1 MTRPPRFLEH
11 ASEYVSERVS
21 QRYPERVLR
30 VCCRACLRGI
40 EHSSEH
46 ASEHASQR
54 ASECVSVCV
63 FECLRVTCPSYASR
77 LCARAMF
84 PFSTLLRNC
93 DSQRNFQVALPSYA
107 SEHVTARASKM
118 SSRAVLLSY
127 ASEPCLRAMLRN
139 AVSNILSSALG
150 GSRGA
155 RIHLE
160 ETWRHRC
167 IRMPPSPPCH
177 FNVHWSQ
184 NTRRENL
191 RKRAG
196 DMNASEIPKTL
207 RPP

>member
-1 MTRPPRFLEH
+1 MRPNTLP
-11 ASEYVSERVS
+11 S
-21 QRYPERVLR
+21 VLPNAFPPVFSSVVR
-30 VCCRACLRGI
+30 LRAI
-40 EHSSEH
+40 
-46 ASEHASQR
+46 
-54 ASECVSVCV
+54 
-63 FECLRVTCPSYASR
+63 CPSYASK
-77 LCARAMF
+77 LFARAMF
-84 PFSTLLRNC
+84 PFRTLLRNC
-93 DSQRNFQVALPSYA
+93 DSQRTFQVALLSYDNA

-118 SSRAVLLSY
+118 GSRAVFLSY

-150 GSRGA
+150 GSRGV

-177 FNVHWSQ
+177 FNDHWPQ

-196 DMNASEIPKTL
+196 DMNAPEFPKTL